1 MGQPLS
7 SIHTRESGTWDRV
20 QKLVLC
26 RQLLQRC
33 CDEYRERH
41 GVRIEIDER
50 RFTSAFF
57 AWLDVISRNAGYRRQ
72 NAPDYFQFAFG
83 VLLRDLLRDKTVHV
97 STEPAQHLQPVAD
110 EIAGWWPAGHLLT
123 WFCIGTLKHVMREEC
138 ALVVQPADAL
148 SHREVWQSFRENI
161 VEEPSLAIAYFD
173 RFMGVEPNWR
183 EPGQVLNRPGAA
195 NSGAHTSSPS

>member
-7 SIHTRESGTWDRV
+7 SIHTRESGTWDHV
-20 QKLVLC
+20 QKLTLC

-41 GVRIEIDER
+41 GVRIEIDDR
-50 RFTSAFF
+50 QFTRAFF
-57 AWLDVISRNAGYRRQ
+57 AWLDVVSRNAGYRKR

-83 VLLRDLLRDKTVHV
+83 VLLRDLLRDKAVHV
-97 STEPAQHLQPVAD
+97 TTEPSPHLQPATD
-110 EIAGWWPAGHLLT
+110 DIAGWWPVGYLLT
-123 WFCIGTLKHVMREEC
+123 WFGIGTLKHVMREEC
-138 ALVVQPADAL
+138 ALVVQPAEAL
-148 SHREVWQSFRENI
+148 SHRDVWQSFRENV

-183 EPGQVLNRPGAA
+183 EPGQVLNRPGAV
-195 NSGAHTSSPS
+195 NSGAHRSSPS

>member
-20 QKLVLC
+20 RKLTLC
-26 RQLLQRC
+26 RQLLQQC

-41 GVRIEIDER
+41 GVRIEIDDR
-50 RFTSAFF
+50 QFTSAFF
-57 AWLDVISRNAGYRRQ
+57 AWLDVISHHAGYRRQ

-83 VLLRDLLRDKTVHV
+83 VLLRDLLRDKAVHV
-97 STEPAQHLQPVAD
+97 STEPAPHLQSAKD
-110 EIAGWWPAGHLLT
+110 DIASWWPVGYLLT
-123 WFCIGTLKHVMREEC
+123 WFCIGTLRHVVREEC
-138 ALVVQPADAL
+138 ALEAQPADAIA
-148 SHREVWQSFRENI
+148 HRDVWQSFRENI

-173 RFMGVEPNWR
+173 RFMGSEPNWR

-195 NSGAHTSSPS
+195 NPDAHQ

>member
-97 STEPAQHLQPVAD
+97 STEPAQHLQLVAD

-195 NSGAHTSSPS
+195 NSAAHTSSPS